1 MSTYSK
7 LAGKRYRQ
15 YLWQKQKESFIQQLA
30 TLVLGILEALLRRLE
45 ESSLTKKRRIQKVN
59 VE

>member
-1 MSTYSK
+1 MSAYSK

-30 TLVLGILEALLRRLE
+30 TLVLRILEVLLRRLQNAGI
-45 ESSLTKKRRIQKVN
+45 TKTRRVQKVN

>member
-30 TLVLGILEALLRRLE
+30 TLVLRILEALLRRLGD
-45 ESSLTKKRRIQKVN
+45 SGLTKVQRVQKVN